1 MSFKRAIG
9 PAWAIRCRVCCG
21 LGVRVGAALMCIKA
35 AGSRSHSRC
44 GRVSLV
50 LRRADFIGN
59 RASRPGPPRPNQHEP
74 HLARRI
80 VQTVIRD
87 SFRRGCSPN
96 RAAKRSPDSKAVGVA
111 FPGPV
116 PRIVSSPARL
126 LVLQRSDWAR
136 CYAWR
141 RVLPS
146 RRDRTTGGDANP
158 DCRSTLLGVIRFGWP
173 SWALRLSSDPRVGCP
188 TVAGRRFPPCPLS
201 LVSHG
206 QFCCIENRT
215 PSYEAFLI
223 SPRVLPLDDA
233 RISTA
238 PRSIPSV
245 FSTSA
250 KKLSTAAS

>member
-1 MSFKRAIG
+1 MSLI
-9 PAWAIRCRVCCG
+9 
-21 LGVRVGAALMCIKA
+21 
-35 AGSRSHSRC
+35 
-44 GRVSLV
+44 
-50 LRRADFIGN
+50 LRRADAIGN
-59 RASRPGPPRPNQHEP
+59 RTSRPGPPRPNQHEP

-87 SFRRGCSPN
+87 CFRRGCSPN
-96 RAAKRSPDSKAVGVA
+96 RVAKRIPDSKAVGVA

-126 LVLQRSDWAR
+126 LVRERPDWTR

-146 RRDRTTGGDANP
+146 RRGCTTGGDANP
-158 DCRSTLLGVIRFGWP
+158 DCRFHAFGVIRFGWP
-173 SWALRLSSDPRVGCP
+173 SWALRLASDPRVGCP

-201 LVSHG
+201 LFSHG
-206 QFCCIENRT
+206 QFCCVENRT

-223 SPRVLPLDDA
+223 SPHVLPLDDA

-238 PRSIPSV
+238 PNSILPV
-245 FSTSA
+245 FSTSG
-250 KKLSTAAS
+250 KKLSTTTP